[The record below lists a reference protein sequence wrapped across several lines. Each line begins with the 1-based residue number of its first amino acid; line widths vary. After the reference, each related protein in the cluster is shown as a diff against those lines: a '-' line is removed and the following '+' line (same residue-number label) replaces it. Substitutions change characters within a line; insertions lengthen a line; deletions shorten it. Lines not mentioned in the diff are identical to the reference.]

1 MIYLQITLVLLV
13 FLFLFLV
20 EKKINKIQIN
30 VLSLYQNLV
39 NILNKKEERFKKIE
53 IELDKLKNEKN

>member
-1 MIYLQITLVLLV
+1 MIYLQITFVLLV

-20 EKKINKIQIN
+20 EKKIKKIQIN

-39 NILNKKEERFKKIE
+39 NILNDREERYKKIE

>member
-20 EKKINKIQIN
+20 QKKIKKIQIN
-30 VLSLYQNLV
+30 VLNLYQNLV
-39 NILNKKEERFKKIE
+39 NILNDREERFKKIE